1 MFKMY
6 HKIVYEV
13 FKCLMSRLYWSWSLP
28 SHSLIL
34 RLHFQSPSVVTTT
47 EERGLLLL
55 NTLHNGHALRRA
67 RSFYD
72 KLIDMAWAWGW
83 AQVWIVY
90 KHCACTLVRSYT
102 PKYQV
107 MRVGKNAWAQ
117 VWIVYNHCACTLVR
131 SRAHHSTRH
140 QIRGGG
146 NTHPP
151 PLWPGPGSHRHPWPG
166 SDLWR
171 PGVTDTGHSPSSPAT
186 LPYSVSPLAPQ
197 QSSKYCK
204 ILGDKDKTT
213 GSFTINI
220 LKILAYCCTI

>member
-1 MFKMY
+1 MVTLLGARAHFM
-6 HKIVYEV
+6 IN
-13 FKCLMSRLYWSWSLP
+13 W
-28 SHSLIL
+28 LIWL
-34 RLHFQSPSVVTTT
+34 ELEAEHRCEL
-47 EERGLLLL
+47 
-55 NTLHNGHALRRA
+55 
-67 RSFYD
+67 
-72 KLIDMAWAWGW
+72 
-83 AQVWIVY
+83 
-90 KHCACTLVRSYT
+90 CTNIAPVRSYT

-117 VWIVYNHCACTLVR
+117 VWIVYNHCACTCVR

-186 LPYSVSPLAPQ
+186 LPYSVSSLAPQ

-204 ILGDKDKTT
+204 IWGDKDKTT